1 MDQTVLDRNLA
12 AVRRICEGWAWLTR
26 EDFHELMAPDCDYR
40 NIPIAGDR
48 HIGPDAAHDVLSR
61 MREKWD
67 IKLEVLKIAA
77 MDDVVLTERNE
88 HFDHKAGVKPSF
100 DLPVMGTFELRD
112 GKITAWRDYF
122 EMSHLR
128 LR

>member
-40 NIPIAGDR
+40 NIPIAGDQ
-48 HIGPDAAHDVLSR
+48 HIGPDAAHDVLCR
-61 MREKWD
+61 MRDKWD